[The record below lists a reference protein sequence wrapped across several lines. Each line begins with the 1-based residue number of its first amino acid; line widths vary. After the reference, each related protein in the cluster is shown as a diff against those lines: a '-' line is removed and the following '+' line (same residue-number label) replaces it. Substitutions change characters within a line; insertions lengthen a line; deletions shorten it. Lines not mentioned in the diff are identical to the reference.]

1 MRKRSISRQAIIA
14 SIALMTG
21 VLISS
26 ATMAQMDQG
35 PKTDKTY
42 GIGLPRDH
50 ASQLFSDNDYPV
62 FSLKPGQEAY
72 KGIDGARMK
81 KDVIALSQIALRYR
95 DTVNKQWWG
104 RFPGTEADRAGMK
117 YMNDEFARLGLK
129 VESFSYVLP
138 RDWRPQ
144 SWNASFTTS
153 NGDKIDLNTAFPVS
167 GTKGTG
173 PDGLTAEA
181 IWVGIGAEPDFL
193 GRNVKGKAV
202 IIYSTFVPGGRS
214 HSASDRA
221 GLFNANARAQKL
233 GAAMI
238 INVMA
243 VPGNGQFQPEGG
255 LRSIPQI
262 TVSQDEGFA
271 LRDRLGAGEKVT
283 FTLHLNV
290 PEVTDVETAWTM
302 ATLPGAS
309 DEQIVIMT
317 HTDGY
322 FQAATDNNSGMAGT
336 LELARH
342 YAAIPQAQRART
354 MVFIQF
360 PDHHHG
366 EVARG
371 RKDVGIDATYNW
383 SKVALKLTMEHPS
396 ETLLYMYNSNL
407 TATNQMSSSRWNAFG
422 SAEFERMAFEQ
433 LRDFGVSV
441 YGVEDGPKNG
451 NYAPSFHIINHVVYH
466 TSLDTPDLVPAE
478 GMSRSIRAFASIID
492 HVNKMTMAQLR
503 GPNFPPKDERG
514 TILGAIGE
522 QSLGGQSATLVP
534 K

>member
-1 MRKRSISRQAIIA
+1 MKKRSISRQAVVA
-14 SIALMTG
+14 SIALVTSVMAN
-21 VLISS
+21 S
-26 ATMAQMDQG
+26 AAMAQMDRG
-35 PKTDKTY
+35 PKTEKTY

-50 ASQLFSDNDYPV
+50 ASQLFSDTDFPV
-62 FSLKPGQEAY
+62 FPLKPGQEAY
-72 KGIDGARMK
+72 KDIDGARMK

-104 RFPGTEADRAGMK
+104 RFPGTDADRAGMK
-117 YMNDEFARLGLK
+117 YMTDEFARLGLK
-129 VESFSYVLP
+129 VASFPYVLP

-144 SWNASFTTS
+144 SWDASYTTS
-153 NGDKIDLNTAFPVS
+153 KGTKIDLITAFPVS

-173 PDGLTAEA
+173 SSGLTAEA

-193 GRNVKGKAV
+193 GRDVKGKAV

-221 GLFNANARAQKL
+221 GLFNANARAQEL
-233 GAAMI
+233 GAAMV

-255 LRSIPQI
+255 LRNIPQMTI
-262 TVSQDEGFA
+262 SQDEGFA

-283 FTLHLNV
+283 VTLHLNAA
-290 PEVTDVETAWTM
+290 EVTNVETAWTM

-309 DEQIVIMT
+309 DEQIVVMT

-342 YAAIPQAQRART
+342 YAAMPRALRPRT

-366 EVARG
+366 EVARR

-383 SKVALKLTMEHPS
+383 SNVALKLTMEHPS
-396 ETLLYMYNSNL
+396 ETLLYMYNSDL
-407 TATNQMSSSRWNAFG
+407 TATNQMSSARWNALG
-422 SAEFERMAFEQ
+422 SPEFERMAFDQ
-433 LRDFGVSV
+433 LREFGVSV

-451 NYAPSFHIINHVVYH
+451 NYAPSFHIINHVIYH

-503 GPNFPPKDERG
+503 GPNFPPKNERG
-514 TILGAIGE
+514 TILGAIG
-522 QSLGGQSATLVP
+522 

>member
-1 MRKRSISRQAIIA
+1 MKKRSISRQAVVA
-14 SIALMTG
+14 SFALVTSVMAN
-21 VLISS
+21 S
-26 ATMAQMDQG
+26 AAMAQMDRG
-35 PKTDKTY
+35 PKTEKTY

-50 ASQLFSDNDYPV
+50 ASQLFSDTDFPV
-62 FSLKPGQEAY
+62 FPLKPGQEAY
-72 KGIDGARMK
+72 KDIDGARMK
-81 KDVIALSQIALRYR
+81 QDVIALSQIALRYR

-104 RFPGTEADRAGMK
+104 RFPGTDADRAGMK
-117 YMNDEFARLGLK
+117 YMTDEFARLGLK
-129 VESFSYVLP
+129 VESFPYVLP

-144 SWNASFTTS
+144 SWDASYTTS
-153 NGDKIDLNTAFPVS
+153 KGTKIDLTTAFPVS

-173 PDGLTAEA
+173 SSGLSAEA

-193 GRNVKGKAV
+193 GRDVKGKAA

-221 GLFNANARAQKL
+221 GLFNANARAQEL
-233 GAAMI
+233 GAAMV

-255 LRSIPQI
+255 LRNIPQMTI
-262 TVSQDEGFA
+262 SQDEGFA

-283 FTLHLNV
+283 VTLHLNAL
-290 PEVTDVETAWTM
+290 EVTNVETAWTM
-302 ATLPGAS
+302 ASLPGAS
-309 DEQIVIMT
+309 DEQIVVMT

-342 YAAIPQAQRART
+342 YAAMPRALRPRT

-366 EVARG
+366 EVARR

-383 SKVALKLTMEHPS
+383 SNVALKLTMEHPS
-396 ETLLYMYNSNL
+396 ETLLYMYNSDL
-407 TATNQMSSSRWNAFG
+407 TATNQMSSARWNALG
-422 SAEFERMAFEQ
+422 SPEFERMAFDQ
-433 LRDFGVSV
+433 LREFGVSV

-451 NYAPSFHIINHVVYH
+451 NYAPSFHIINHVIYH

-503 GPNFPPKDERG
+503 GPNFPPKNERG
-514 TILGAIGE
+514 TILGAIG
-522 QSLGGQSATLVP
+522 

>member
-26 ATMAQMDQG
+26 AAMAQMDQG

-173 PDGLTAEA
+173 SRRSHRRSDMGWHRRRTRLSWPQRQGKGRHYLQHLRSRRPQPFGFRSRRPVQCERP
-181 IWVGIGAEPDFL
+181 GAETRRRHDHQ
-193 GRNVKGKAV
+193 RNG
-202 IIYSTFVPGGRS
+202 SPG
-214 HSASDRA
+214 
-221 GLFNANARAQKL
+221 
-233 GAAMI
+233 
-238 INVMA
+238 
-243 VPGNGQFQPEGG
+243 
-255 LRSIPQI
+255 
-262 TVSQDEGFA
+262 
-271 LRDRLGAGEKVT
+271 
-283 FTLHLNV
+283 
-290 PEVTDVETAWTM
+290 
-302 ATLPGAS
+302 
-309 DEQIVIMT
+309 
-317 HTDGY
+317 
-322 FQAATDNNSGMAGT
+322 
-336 LELARH
+336 
-342 YAAIPQAQRART
+342 
-354 MVFIQF
+354 
-360 PDHHHG
+360 
-366 EVARG
+366 
-371 RKDVGIDATYNW
+371 
-383 SKVALKLTMEHPS
+383 
-396 ETLLYMYNSNL
+396 
-407 TATNQMSSSRWNAFG
+407 
-422 SAEFERMAFEQ
+422 
-433 LRDFGVSV
+433 
-441 YGVEDGPKNG
+441 
-451 NYAPSFHIINHVVYH
+451 
-466 TSLDTPDLVPAE
+466 
-478 GMSRSIRAFASIID
+478 
-492 HVNKMTMAQLR
+492 
-503 GPNFPPKDERG
+503 
-514 TILGAIGE
+514 
-522 QSLGGQSATLVP
+522 
-534 K
+534 